1 MSRKSGDVAIS
12 PSVAAEVVE
21 IQMIH
26 SSVYFMVCNSTRMN
40 VQDPG
45 LYIYIY
51 IVLHCGMHFIL
62 FTVKFTHLHGRNKLL
77 VRHSSRGLV

>member
-51 IVLHCGMHFIL
+51 STPLWYAFHTVHSEIYS
-62 FTVKFTHLHGRNKLL
+62 FTWEKQTVGQA
-77 VRHSSRGLV
+77 